1 MTPLSMLRRLCA
13 IVPVVV
19 LFFGGALPYATAQTK
34 EHNPAFQALYQE
46 ARSAFDQGEYER
58 SADLLAKAYALN
70 PEPKLLWNRARSLQL
85 AEKWEEALA
94 TYRDYLKL
102 ASTPEEKKETETRI
116 AEVKVAFKR
125 GWLTVRSDAPNAQV
139 IVDDVTT
146 APAPIENWLLD
157 AGKHSIVV
165 VAEGV
170 GRSQHV
176 VTVSAGEE
184 TVLDVS
190 LTPSPTVVAAAEGG
204 DGEMGELAIWGW
216 SILGAGAALAIGGG
230 VMLALGHA
238 DADEVND
245 AETDNNGVVVGVS
258 QPDAFDLEESARW
271 KSQAGVGLLAAG
283 GAAVVTG
290 AVLLL
295 VDAASE
301 DGEAPKSALWVTP
314 NAVGLSIQAGF

>member
-1 MTPLSMLRRLCA
+1 MMLVWA
-13 IVPVVV
+13 PIVP
-19 LFFGGALPYATAQTK
+19 LTAQTK

-46 ARSAFDQGEYER
+46 ARTAFDSGEYER
-58 SADLLAKAYALN
+58 SAELLAKAYALN

-94 TYRDYLKL
+94 TYRAYLKL
-102 ASTPEEKKETETRI
+102 APTPEEKQETETRI
-116 AEVKVAFKR
+116 AEVKVAFNR

-165 VAEGV
+165 TADGV

-176 VTVSAGEE
+176 VTVSSGEE

-190 LTPSPTVVAAAEGG
+190 LMPAPAVVNTTASG
-204 DGEMGELAIWGW
+204 DEPMGDLEIWGW
-216 SILGAGAALAIGGG
+216 SILGAGAAIAIGGG

-238 DADEVND
+238 DADEVNG
-245 AETDNNGVVVGVS
+245 AETDPNGVIVGLA
-258 QPDAFDLEESARW
+258 QPDAFDLEESAKW

-290 AVLLL
+290 VVLLL
-295 VDAASE
+295 VDAADDNGS
-301 DGEAPKSALWVTP
+301 APKTALWMTP
-314 NAVGLSIQAGF
+314 DSLGVSIGGGF